1 MAATVVLMLK
11 SVLDVFFIGLGPR
24 PVPGAGMTE
33 KVDTRTEKLVRNL
46 TANPTIPVTAILTL
60 I

>member
-1 MAATVVLMLK
+1 MLK

-24 PVPGAGMTE
+24 PVPGAGMAE
-33 KVDTRTEKLVRNL
+33 KVDTRAEKLVRNL